1 MNNFYKF
8 IIEKK
13 KIEQNSKE
21 KLYEKY
27 FNYTLQLKD
36 REKNTKLIEDIV
48 DNNLIVGRKYYNNK
62 NILSYEERFISDKI
76 KVFLQIS
83 RNITLI
89 FPPGVDTMNGII
101 GYRFYNDEPT
111 KITKDTS
118 YFTLVLKSGR
128 KFEILEK
135 SSSIKDAN
143 NDSFINKN
151 LKCIDIMI
159 KIIKQKFDDNIIYQ
173 FPHTKIE
180 ILGFIYS
187 AMLEDFNNFELIEPF
202 FPSPF
207 DEDSKIEKIDESS
220 VKEDLIYI
228 EPILFNEHI
237 SIFLISYKNKTRINL
252 LIDPSL
258 YHVDIIQ
265 KDIAIFNYKMKF
277 FFVHPDY
284 KLQSGPCCSIW
295 FIGQIL
301 TFLDNKMNPTLD
313 PIDSI
318 IDVINKINEL
328 MNLAPVIYP
337 KKDNSIINDNKN
349 DINISTND
357 NYFISHRLL
366 FCSFLDFKGFFN
378 IFGLINLDL
387 VEYLSDIKIKIDNL
401 RLDLYN
407 LEINKNYYQLCQK
420 IFDKNLDKYKR
431 KYNRIMED
439 YESLIK
445 FMVTNDDK
453 TAKLNKKKE
462 LEDTINV
469 IANDIKVSRN
479 CNIYNDDR
487 LRKIYLESNDI
498 LELLNN

>member
-62 NILSYEERFISDKI
+62 NILTYEERFISDKI

-265 KDIAIFNYKMKF
+265 KDIAFFNYKMKF

-366 FCSFLDFKGFFN
+366 FCSFLDFEGFYN

-462 LEDTINV
+462 LEDKINV
-469 IANDIKVSRN
+469 ITNDIKVSRN